1 MRDCQDPD
9 VILDGDVREVVRKSG
24 HGDPSDIET
33 RCDPRYRLAR
43 SGPLSQE
50 SDGRFDGID
59 QRLAEAGSLIVV
71 PGGSVVEF

>member
-9 VILDGDVREVVRKSG
+9 VILHGHVREVVRKSG
-24 HGDPSDIET
+24 HRDPPDIET
-33 RCDPRYRLAR
+33 RCDPRTRLAQSR
-43 SGPLSQE
+43 PLSQE

-59 QRLAEAGSLIVV
+59 QRVAEAGSLLVV

>member
-9 VILDGDVREVVRKSG
+9 VILDSGVREVVRKSG
-24 HGDPSDIET
+24 HRDPPDIEI
-33 RCDPRYRLAR
+33 RCEPSYRLAR
-43 SGPLSQE
+43 SRPLSQE

-71 PGGSVVEF
+71 PGGNVVEF